1 MTNINVLP
9 KPFEIGDDV
18 VCLNLGISK
27 VTSINCSGEY
37 PIKVKNKNKNT
48 IEYYTANGRIF
59 LNGNRCLFYVDENVQ
74 VTITEPVYEYQV
86 IYKKREFYT
95 WGISS
100 SYYKTVEYFEDN
112 LNQYESIELFLPS
125 KRLVQIL

>member
-1 MTNINVLP
+1 MTDINVP
-9 KPFEIGDDV
+9 PRDFKVGDKV
-18 VCLNLGISK
+18 YCLNLGEGEVVS
-27 VTSINCSGEY
+27 TTGPGEY
-37 PIKVKNKNKNT
+37 PIKVKNKNT